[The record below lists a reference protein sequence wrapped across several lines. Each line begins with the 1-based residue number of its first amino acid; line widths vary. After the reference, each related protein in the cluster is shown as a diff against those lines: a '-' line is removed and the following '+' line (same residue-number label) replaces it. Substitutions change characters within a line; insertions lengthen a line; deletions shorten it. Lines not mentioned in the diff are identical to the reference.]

1 MRLWAVTDAVAGLG
15 ASKRVVVVLHYW
27 LDLPLEEVAAG
38 MLGLPVGTVASR
50 LARAKDELRAVLEER
65 HVG

>member
-1 MRLWAVTDAVAGLG
+1 MAGLG

-27 LDLPLEEVAAG
+27 LDLPLEEVAGA
-38 MLGLPVGTVASR
+38 LGLPVGTVASR